1 MAQGVR
7 VGRQKGS
14 PPAILLW
21 RSKMKKSWV
30 GYRDKGLA
38 CPDKYTINAICE
50 ESVTLSVT
58 KNERHLKESITYK
71 KLVLSFA
78 N

>member
-7 VGRQKGS
+7 FGRQKGS

-38 CPDKYTINAICE
+38 CPDKYTIKAICE
-50 ESVTLSVT
+50 ESVTLSAM
-58 KNERHLKESITYK
+58 NYEGNIKEI
-71 KLVLSFA
+71 
-78 N
+78 